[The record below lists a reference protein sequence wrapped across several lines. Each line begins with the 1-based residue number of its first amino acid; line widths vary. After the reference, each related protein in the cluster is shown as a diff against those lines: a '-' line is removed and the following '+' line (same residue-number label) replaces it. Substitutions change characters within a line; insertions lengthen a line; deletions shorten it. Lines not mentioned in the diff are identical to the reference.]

1 MSEKD
6 EKINEEATADQVSPE
21 EKKEVKA
28 EKEEKKKKEVNPLE
42 EKIKELEAKLA
53 EANHKYEEADKS
65 TDQWKNKYYQAYAD
79 MANTRKQVEKENADF
94 KQYAIKSFIEELI
107 PSLDGFDLALKA
119 KPEDEKLRNYLQG
132 FEMIH
137 AKLLNVLKQADVEIV
152 DPKRGDEYDPHR
164 MQAFDTIEGEEDN
177 RVSEVFTKGY
187 MLHGHM
193 LRPAG
198 VTITQKKQEKA
209 DIPTNE
215 VAKEE
220 KKEDTKEN
228 SEEESK

>member
-1 MSEKD
+1 MSEKN
-6 EKINEEATADQVSPE
+6 EKINEETTADQVSPE

-28 EKEEKKKKEVNPLE
+28 KKEEEKKKVSPLE
-42 EKIKELEAKLA
+42 EKFKELEAKLS

-65 TDQWKNKYYQAYAD
+65 SDQWKNKYYQAYAD

-107 PSLDGFDLALKA
+107 PSLDGFDLALKT

-137 AKLLNVLKQADVEIV
+137 AKLLNVLKLADVEII
-152 DPKRGDEYDPHR
+152 DPKQGDEYDPHR

-177 RVSEVFTKGY
+177 RVADVFTKGY

-198 VTITQKKQEKA
+198 VTITQKKQEKT

-215 VAKEE
+215 APKEE